1 MSDSHITR
9 IEPLPPRG
17 LRVRVHPDM
26 GDPFEVALEAIEM
39 ARLGVGDPLTPT
51 AQRALLEV
59 DADVRIRE
67 AALTLLSHRARTRQ
81 ELQRKL
87 RGKRFDAARVD
98 ACLDRLEERGLLSDE
113 AVAAA
118 FVRDRL
124 KFRPRGRA
132 RLSSE
137 LRTKGVAAD
146 VAENAIARV
155 FEDEAV
161 SDAQLARE
169 SASAWLSRQ
178 GAKLR
183 TALGSATPTPERDKA
198 RRRLH
203 GYLARRGFRG
213 DALTD
218 AIRHA
223 EEEARS

>member
-51 AQRALLEV
+51 ARRALLEV